1 MPRTPKD
8 TVPLRSYIKRLLYK
22 KNLDKHEWNAIK
34 QHVGK
39 RALNTLGLTK
49 LTTLEEIEE
58 EFEWS
63 FSSFTKVST
72 SYINKQ
78 KLEAREKAIYNFLQ
92 RILAYVDSKA
102 PSAESAPAPVVEQ
115 SPQSKTREALNFL
128 IQQTGNMSS
137 NTTKQLLPYLF
148 ENAESCTF
156 DVNGEKH
163 RVAMVGT
170 DKAETSDWRLVSI
183 NKHIGHYNSHI
194 LYTCLWIVRTGKHTY
209 KTSRTICSREA
220 ITCVEPLASVASP
233 TV

>member
-1 MPRTPKD
+1 MPRTKQNSNI
-8 TVPLRSYIKRLLYK
+8 TRLLYK
-22 KNLDKHEWNAIK
+22 KNLDKHEWHAIK
-34 QHVGK
+34 KHVGK
-39 RALNTLGLTK
+39 QALKTLGLTMR
-49 LTTLEEIEE
+49 TTWEEVEEEIE
-58 EFEWS
+58 WP
-63 FSSFTKVST
+63 FSHFTKVST

-78 KLEAREKAIYNFLQ
+78 KQEARKKAIDNLLQ
-92 RILAYVDSKA
+92 RILPYVNSK
-102 PSAESAPAPVVEQ
+102 APVVEQ
-115 SPQSKTREALNFL
+115 SPQSKIHEALNFL

-156 DVNGEKH
+156 DVNGEKR

-183 NKHIGHYNSHI
+183 NEHIGHYNCNI
-194 LYTCLWIVRTGKHTY
+194 LYTCLWIVQTGKHTY

-220 ITCVEPLASVASP
+220 ITFVEPSASVASP